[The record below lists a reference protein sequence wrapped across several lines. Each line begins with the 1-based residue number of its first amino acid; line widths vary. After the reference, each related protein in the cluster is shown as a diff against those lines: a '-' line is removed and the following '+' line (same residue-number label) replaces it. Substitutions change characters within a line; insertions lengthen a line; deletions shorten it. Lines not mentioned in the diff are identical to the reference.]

1 MGGVCGRHII
11 TARKI
16 LESLLKTH
24 GASLSDLQT
33 ILVEVEAIVTPANT
47 PLIH

>member
-1 MGGVCGRHII
+1 MGGVCERHI